1 MGLRHIA
8 TYGDCVVLF
17 IDVPCFAH
25 TNMLEDVT
33 YEGQTFHFTSN
44 QRPVVYRA
52 GAIKTFQKAFES
64 GWLTRDDLADLALHF
79 PKA

>member
-25 TNMLEDVT
+25 TAMLEDVT